1 VLSAA
6 EDVVR
11 PFIPRLPW
19 MDRASITQGYAGV
32 YSSFLLH
39 AERAAERYDVPA
51 HEILQKVGEYGY
63 VGGQE
68 DMIIDI
74 ALELAEERRDLVEG
88 DLAGMGWRCVH
99 GIRLRAAPE
108 GGWDIESVA
117 AELLRCED
125 ERREREPFTDEWPEL
140 DLDTGY
146 AIQDLNL
153 AKRLE
158 RGEKLIGVKL
168 GLTSRA
174 KQQRMGVHFPFV
186 AWLTDAM
193 ILPVGD
199 PVPQGKLIHPR
210 IEPEIV
216 FVMGE
221 RLEGPGVT
229 CAQAMSAVES
239 VWGGAEVIDSR
250 YKNFRFTAGDVAADN
265 ASSGAFVTG
274 PIGLPRA
281 SSTSRSRRCS
291 SRSTVS
297 IVDSATGA
305 AVQGHPGEALALA
318 ANDLARRGH
327 AIEAGLDRAHRRHD
341 GCRVRT
347 ARVVIDR
354 CTSPTS
360 VRSSSTVGRAE
371 RHAAHRGDPG
381 RGPHAQQLR
390 TLISALTHA
399 AAEAVDAP
407 VDSIRVVSA
416 RYP

>member
-1 VLSAA
+1 MST
-6 EDVVR
+6 
-11 PFIPRLPW
+11 
-19 MDRASITQGYAGV
+19 ASGSG
-32 YSSFLLH
+32 
-39 AERAAERYDVPA
+39 
-51 HEILQKVGEYGY
+51 
-63 VGGQE
+63 
-68 DMIIDI
+68 
-74 ALELAEERRDLVEG
+74 
-88 DLAGMGWRCVH
+88 
-99 GIRLRAAPE
+99 AAPE

-193 ILPVGD
+193 VLPVGD

-221 RLEGPGVT
+221 RLEGPGIT

-274 PIGLPRA
+274 PIGLPPSELDLA
-281 SSTSRSRRCS
+281 LEA
-291 SRSTVS
+291 VLVEVDGVV
-297 IVDSATGA
+297 VDSATGA

-327 AIEAGLDRAHRRHD
+327 AIEAGWIVLTGGMTDAVFAPP
-341 GCRVRT
+341 G
-347 ARVVIDR
+347 
-354 CTSPTS
+354 
-360 VRSSSTVGRAE
+360 SST
-371 RHAAHRGDPG
+371 
-381 RGPHAQQLR
+381 
-390 TLISALTHA
+390 ALHFTNLGSVFLNGG
-399 AAEAVDAP
+399 EG
-407 VDSIRVVSA
+407 
-416 RYP
+416 